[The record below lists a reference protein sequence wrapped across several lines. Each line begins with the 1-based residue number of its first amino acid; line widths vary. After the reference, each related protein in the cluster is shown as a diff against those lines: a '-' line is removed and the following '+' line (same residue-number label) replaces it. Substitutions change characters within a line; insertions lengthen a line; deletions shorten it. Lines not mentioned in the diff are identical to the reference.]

1 MSYVTYLAIVT
12 KRNVCEM
19 FVVWAADHDW
29 CMIVTPALALAASSR
44 QWPGLRT
51 AARLPSICPTLAAA
65 PSW

>member
-1 MSYVTYLAIVT
+1 
-12 KRNVCEM
+12 M